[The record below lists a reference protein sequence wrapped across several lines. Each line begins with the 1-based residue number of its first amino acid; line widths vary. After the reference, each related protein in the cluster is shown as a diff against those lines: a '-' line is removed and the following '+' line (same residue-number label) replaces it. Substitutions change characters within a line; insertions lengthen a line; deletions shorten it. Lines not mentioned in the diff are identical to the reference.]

1 MQSITASQNYC
12 TLSRGFRHSSQL
24 TAAATAHRHS
34 PHFEAYQ
41 IVIARRITISFAGT
55 GNTGLKE
62 LFIFRQLHQWL
73 QWRLLCETTAF
84 WKQGMGLS
92 FSVTND
98 KGTENVK
105 FKHTHVIK
113 TSQIQI
119 IFNLNCDRIADPH
132 GTLWGKF
139 LPLEQSSIHQ
149 QLQYF
154 PRICALLSV
163 LFIL

>member
-1 MQSITASQNYC
+1 
-12 TLSRGFRHSSQL
+12 
-24 TAAATAHRHS
+24 
-34 PHFEAYQ
+34 
-41 IVIARRITISFAGT
+41 
-55 GNTGLKE
+55 
-62 LFIFRQLHQWL
+62 
-73 QWRLLCETTAF
+73 
-84 WKQGMGLS
+84 MGLS

-149 QLQYF
+149 QLQHF

-163 LFIL
+163 LFILLCITERSVYIIIYLIVKIYLIPQTLNYQSGFRSFLPVTRFSSSLCTN